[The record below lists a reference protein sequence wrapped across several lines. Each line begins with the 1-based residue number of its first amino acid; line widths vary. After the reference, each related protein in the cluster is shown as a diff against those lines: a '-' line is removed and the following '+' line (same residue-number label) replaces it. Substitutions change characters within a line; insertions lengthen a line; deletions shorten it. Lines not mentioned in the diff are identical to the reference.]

1 MTFQSSQLLRT
12 GCLHLYLEKSDKQ
25 AMPHSLLSK
34 TRANSSSATEQ
45 VKLGPRCRCRDATHS
60 TGLTGRQDTASRL
73 QLRAHGNAQGW
84 QERLRHLGAEWV
96 PFTSHPVT
104 RPRQHCQQVWRSWP
118 ASQDLDYTPEPKQFT
133 VKPGICNLGEVTG
146 ALNPGNFWSKLPV
159 AQFPPATVIKQLR
172 FQPPIPLFNHFPK
185 HLLRPRYFLSNTMNA
200 CSDTVPALRAE

>member
-1 MTFQSSQLLRT
+1 MINKPCPTPCFPKPEQTAVLQ
-12 GCLHLYLEKSDKQ
+12 
-25 AMPHSLLSK
+25 LSK
-34 TRANSSSATEQ
+34 SSLVHVAGAKMPPPTA
-45 VKLGPRCRCRDATHS
+45 P
-60 TGLTGRQDTASRL
+60 GLTGRQDTASRP
-73 QLRAHGNAQGW
+73 QLRAHGNTQGW
-84 QERLRHLGAEWV
+84 QQRPRHLGAEWV

-159 AQFPPATVIKQLR
+159 AQFPPSTVIKQLR
-172 FQPPIPLFNHFPK
+172 FQPPVPLFHHFPK
-185 HLLRPRYFLSNTMNA
+185 HLLRPRYFLSNAMNA